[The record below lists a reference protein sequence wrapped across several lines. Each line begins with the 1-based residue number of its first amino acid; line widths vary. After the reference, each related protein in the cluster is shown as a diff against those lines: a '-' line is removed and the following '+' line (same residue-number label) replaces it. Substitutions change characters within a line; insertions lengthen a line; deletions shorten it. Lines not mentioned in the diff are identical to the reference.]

1 MDRRLTITVG
11 NEDRTALKARMMAA
25 VGTGTYQGEFM
36 SFATPE
42 LLFTRLNDNRWKVLP
57 ALIGAS
63 KTGVRELA
71 RRVGRDVRRVH
82 EDATILVDL
91 GLVEKTDDG
100 KILCPFAEIHLDMRI
115 KKAA

>member
-42 LLFTRLNDNRWKVLP
+42 LLFTRLNDNRYYFKF
-57 ALIGAS
+57 
-63 KTGVRELA
+63 K
-71 RRVGRDVRRVH
+71 
-82 EDATILVDL
+82 ATIS
-91 GLVEKTDDG
+91 TD
-100 KILCPFAEIHLDMRI
+100 KEV
-115 KKAA
+115 